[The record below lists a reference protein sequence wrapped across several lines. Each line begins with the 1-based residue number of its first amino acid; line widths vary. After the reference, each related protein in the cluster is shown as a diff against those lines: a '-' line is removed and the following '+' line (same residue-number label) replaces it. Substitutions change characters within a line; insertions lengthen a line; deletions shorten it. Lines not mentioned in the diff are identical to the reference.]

1 MINKST
7 LQSFISKYYLGGL
20 HNQVKWRV
28 KDNQLV
34 VYAGS
39 PGRVCKTQ
47 LDIFEFE
54 DSELGIFDTNKLL
67 KLISV
72 TNGDLLLSSEKIN
85 QLHTKLNIADSNFE
99 LSYAL
104 ADTLILGKTK
114 WYNDPEDG
122 FEIELELSTED
133 VDHLIKAKN
142 ALGDNSS
149 LQIHPASDLD
159 GQPVCEFLFGDD
171 TGFSSKIQYQVQGI
185 IKENSSGLKFD
196 SGIFK
201 EILVSNKDLENCQL
215 KLSNKGMMKI
225 SFQGTINDVPLSSI
239 YYIAINE

>member
-28 KDNQLV
+28 KDNQLI

-72 TNGDLLLSSEKIN
+72 TNGDLLLS
-85 QLHTKLNIADSNFE
+85 
-99 LSYAL
+99 
-104 ADTLILGKTK
+104 
-114 WYNDPEDG
+114 
-122 FEIELELSTED
+122 
-133 VDHLIKAKN
+133 
-142 ALGDNSS
+142 
-149 LQIHPASDLD
+149 
-159 GQPVCEFLFGDD
+159 
-171 TGFSSKIQYQVQGI
+171 
-185 IKENSSGLKFD
+185 
-196 SGIFK
+196 
-201 EILVSNKDLENCQL
+201 
-215 KLSNKGMMKI
+215 
-225 SFQGTINDVPLSSI
+225 
-239 YYIAINE
+239 

>member
-1 MINKST
+1 MTGYLIIEIIH
-7 LQSFISKYYLGGL
+7 SFD
-20 HNQVKWRV
+20 QERV
-28 KDNQLV
+28 LFYERKLLPQ
-34 VYAGS
+34 Y
-39 PGRVCKTQ
+39 
-47 LDIFEFE
+47 I
-54 DSELGIFDTNKLL
+54 NKLL

-142 ALGDNSS
+142 VCFCLISQWA
-149 LQIHPASDLD
+149 ASNIE
-159 GQPVCEFLFGDD
+159 G
-171 TGFSSKIQYQVQGI
+171 
-185 IKENSSGLKFD
+185 
-196 SGIFK
+196 
-201 EILVSNKDLENCQL
+201 
-215 KLSNKGMMKI
+215 
-225 SFQGTINDVPLSSI
+225 PLL
-239 YYIAINE
+239 A